1 MNHLKNQRSR
11 SVAAFRIFSV
21 SEADSSESTTDFG
34 SESEPEELELLD
46 EEEEDDEDELLLRRD
61 FLLRFR
67 RFFLLDL
74 DLDRD
79 LELELRDLFFL
90 DLDSSLVSS
99 SDDAE
104 GLRRLRERAG
114 VSPSVVVSVAN
125 LNWQCFLILVTSLS
139 GTESGGGRGGL
150 RSDLTSSD

>member
-34 SESEPEELELLD
+34 SDLAESEPEELELLD

-61 FLLRFR
+61 FLLRFL

-79 LELELRDLFFL
+79 LELELRDLFLL
-90 DLDSSLVSS
+90 DLDSSLDSS

-104 GLRRLRERAG
+104 GLRRFRERAG
-114 VSPSVVVSVAN
+114 VSPSVVVSLDN
-125 LNWQCFLILVTSLS
+125 LN
-139 GTESGGGRGGL
+139 
-150 RSDLTSSD
+150 